1 MYKFIVI
8 TDKALVPSL
17 YDLKDISG
25 PTTSHVYVTKHYH
38 EWDATIGR
46 VKTIADNCK
55 RNEIKV
61 LSVQIL
67 HESKLVGTDL

>member
-1 MYKFIVI
+1 MYKFIVS
-8 TDKALVPSL
+8 TDKVLVPSL

-38 EWDATIGR
+38 EWDATLDR

-55 RNEIKV
+55 MNDIKV

>member
-1 MYKFIVI
+1 MYKFIII
-8 TDKALVPSL
+8 TDKTLVPSL

-25 PTTSHVYVTKHYH
+25 PTTSHVYVTQHYR
-38 EWDATIGR
+38 EWDATLAR

>member
-8 TDKALVPSL
+8 TDKVLVPSL

-25 PTTSHVYVTKHYH
+25 PTTSHVYVTKHYR
-38 EWDATIGR
+38 EWDAILGH

-67 HESKLVGTDL
+67 HECKLVGTDL